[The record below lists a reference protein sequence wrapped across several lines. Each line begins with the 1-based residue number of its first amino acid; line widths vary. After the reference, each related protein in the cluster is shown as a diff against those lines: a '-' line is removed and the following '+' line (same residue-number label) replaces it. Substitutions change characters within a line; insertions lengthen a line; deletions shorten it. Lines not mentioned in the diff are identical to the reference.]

1 MRIVHTSDWH
11 AGRLWKSV
19 NRLPE
24 LGAVLDNLAEFL
36 VRERVDLL
44 LMSGDVFDSAGPSAE
59 AERMVFTFF
68 RRIGSAGVQS
78 VVIAGNHDHPTRLE
92 AWGTLAELV
101 GVRSVGL
108 PRRRDE
114 GGLIEIDSS
123 DGERAQIAAV
133 PFASVGRLVSAIEIT
148 ADASVAAQ
156 KYAHGMQRILEH
168 LAEGF
173 RPDAIRLIVAHTHL
187 ANAILAG
194 SERRVHVGEEWAMMP
209 QAIPDTAQY
218 VALGHI
224 HRHQK
229 VEAPAPT
236 FYAGSPLQLDFG
248 EVGETKQFLLLEAA
262 SQLPVRVEPVPYQG
276 GVPLRDVSG
285 TLEEIERDAERHR
298 STGHL
303 RVKVLL
309 PARDPDIAR
318 KIRQLL
324 PNAVVVNADLPRD
337 EQAQD
342 VDRPASGASPRELYT
357 AYHRKEH
364 GREAEAQLLTAFDD
378 LRDAVVKE

>member
-11 AGRLWKSV
+11 AGRLWKNV

-24 LGAVLDNLAEFL
+24 LGAILDNLADFL

-78 VVIAGNHDHPTRLE
+78 VVIAGNHDHPARLE

-108 PRRRDE
+108 PRRRDD

-123 DGERAQIAAV
+123 DGERAQIVAV

-187 ANAILAG
+187 ANAQHRRARVEPAAQLLGTTSSLADAAAFVG
-194 SERRVHVGEEWAMMP
+194 ARSGWEEREREES
-209 QAIPDTAQY
+209 
-218 VALGHI
+218 V
-224 HRHQK
+224 
-229 VEAPAPT
+229 
-236 FYAGSPLQLDFG
+236 
-248 EVGETKQFLLLEAA
+248 AA
-262 SQLPVRVEPVPYQG
+262 SEADELRAARRHAQELALAVRVEK
-276 GVPLRDVSG
+276 
-285 TLEEIERDAERHR
+285 TAELESVERHR
-298 STGHL
+298 VNIPREFLAVRSRIAQVVGVSTDAMPFAGELIEVRNTYEDWTGAIERLL
-303 RVKVLL
+303 RGFGLSLL
-309 PARDPDIAR
+309 VPE
-318 KIRQLL
+318 QLY
-324 PNAVVVNADLPRD
+324 
-337 EQAQD
+337 
-342 VDRPASGASPRELYT
+342 RPA
-357 AYHRKEH
+357 
-364 GREAEAQLLTAFDD
+364 AQFVNSTLPPCQD
-378 LRDAVVKE
+378 K